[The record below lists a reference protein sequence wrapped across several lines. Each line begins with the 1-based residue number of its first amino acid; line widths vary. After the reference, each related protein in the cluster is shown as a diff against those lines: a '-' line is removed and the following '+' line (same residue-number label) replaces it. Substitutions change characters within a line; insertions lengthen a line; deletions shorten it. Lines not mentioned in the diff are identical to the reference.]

1 MIHHINI
8 EARPSRFEV
17 VTTITTDPEVWD
29 AEEAHGL
36 GRVAHTQRRFP
47 ARCWSPLSAARAM
60 AQSLSEQ
67 YPNIAVTLSRG

>member
-1 MIHHINI
+1 VIQHINI

-17 VTTITTDPEVWD
+17 VTTITTDPEVFLSEK
-29 AEEAHGL
+29 AQGL
-36 GRVAHTQRRFP
+36 GHVAHAQRRFP

-60 AQSLSEQ
+60 AKSLSEQ